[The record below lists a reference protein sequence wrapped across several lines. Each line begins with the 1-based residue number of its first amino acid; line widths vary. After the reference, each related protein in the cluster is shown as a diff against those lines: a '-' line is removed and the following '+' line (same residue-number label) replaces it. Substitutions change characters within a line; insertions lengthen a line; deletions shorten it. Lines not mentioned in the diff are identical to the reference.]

1 MIDLPMFKLVNRFA
15 KRLDHNWYIED
26 CGVSYSDVYYLK
38 CDEVGTISFK
48 LRYVMGVRN
57 GELVLE
63 HYYGT
68 AEVVER
74 NPSYKLPM
82 VTMKIG
88 KTALRLWKEIKFY
101 PLLLAAN

>member
-1 MIDLPMFKLVNRFA
+1 MIDLPMFKLINRFA
-15 KRLDHNWYIED
+15 KCLDHNWYIED

-74 NPSYKLPM
+74 NSSYKLPM
-82 VTMKIG
+82 VIDNVCKNLNKILKG
-88 KTALRLWKEIKFY
+88 EGR
-101 PLLLAAN
+101 